1 MNQNLFFNV
10 LTFDWP
16 DKPVT
21 LYYSDTDNGKCQ
33 ELYFTLFPKEA
44 ETLFPEIVRN
54 STNKLYT
61 TFSYPAEG
69 FKPLTVSLNSENP
82 DLVKRYFNKQINYYF
97 RHVAKKI
104 VRTGFV
110 NENQVWLKTTAGG
123 TSLYDVYEKF
133 SLKVQISL
141 VSNHPEL
148 VLSYDGQSKYVSKV
162 LLN

>member
-44 ETLFPEIVRN
+44 ETLFPKIVRN
-54 STNKLYT
+54 STNKIYT

-104 VRTGFV
+104 VRT
-110 NENQVWLKTTAGG
+110 
-123 TSLYDVYEKF
+123 
-133 SLKVQISL
+133 
-141 VSNHPEL
+141 
-148 VLSYDGQSKYVSKV
+148 
-162 LLN
+162 